1 MNIVEKELKD
11 LYDHINHLGDV
22 VEEEY
27 GWGRGPFEELGAAC
41 ESLKSEILF
50 LLVRWRW
57 RD

>member
-1 MNIVEKELKD
+1 MSIVEKELKD

-27 GWGRGPFEELGAAC
+27 GWGRGLFEELGAAC

-50 LLVRWRW
+50 LLESGQA
-57 RD
+57 